1 MDRRV
6 FLLTAAAA
14 GVAAALGACAGA
26 GGPGAATAGS
36 TPAQPHPDPPV
47 GDGGALQSDTAGAAT
62 SGVAAPDLGASSVSP
77 SWPVLQTGAPSLTA
91 PVGGP
96 PKLIDRLPG
105 IGQNVALTIDDGVSP
120 QVVRAYCDLARATG
134 IRLTFFVTGSYPSW
148 TLNRDALRP
157 LVDAG
162 QVQLGNHTWTHPAL
176 TRLGPAAATSE
187 ITRCERFLVKTF
199 GVTGKPFLR
208 PPFGAHST
216 SSDALA
222 AGLGYTAITMWY
234 GSFGDSGLLTADVL
248 LGEARRWLNAQ
259 AVVLGHA
266 NYPTVTTLYGQLV
279 DLLRERA
286 LQTVTLDD
294 AFYGP
299 AGRPRAATPAATDD
313 TRDLAPGPQPTGAP
327 TQRTLPAQPG
337 SSPPTAPAT
346 RRR

>member
-14 GVAAALGACAGA
+14 GAAAALGACAGA

-36 TPAQPHPDPPV
+36 TPAQPHPDPSV
-47 GDGGALQSDTAGAAT
+47 GDVGALPTGTAGAAR
-62 SGVAAPDLGASSVSP
+62 SGAGASSGSP

-96 PKLIDRLPG
+96 PRLLDRLPG
-105 IGQNVALTIDDGVSP
+105 TGQNVALTIDDGVSP
-120 QVVRAYCDLARATG
+120 EVVGAYCDLARATG

-148 TLNRDALRP
+148 TLNRDKLRP

-176 TRLGPAAATSE
+176 TRLGAAAATAE
-187 ITRCERFLVKTF
+187 ISRCERFLVNTF

-208 PPFGAHST
+208 PPYGARST

-222 AGLGYTAITMWY
+222 AGVGYTAITMWY

-286 LQTVTLDD
+286 LRTVTLDD

-299 AGRPRAATPAATDD
+299 AGRPRAASLVATDD
-313 TRDLAPGPQPTGAP
+313 TRDLTPGPQPTGAP
-327 TQRTLPAQPG
+327 TQRGLP
-337 SSPPTAPAT
+337 APAT
-346 RRR
+346 PTGRTTKRH